1 MEEVFKFGLTA
12 PDMTVFGKKAWL
24 TAEDVWYTLTET
36 FILES
41 GSTTRLTGM
50 EFNKI
55 IMEVATKA
63 NGKTINNMVMELKN
77 GLTAAPTKE
86 STKKE

>member
-1 MEEVFKFGLTA
+1 MFKFGLTA
-12 PDMTVFGKKAWL
+12 PDMTVFGKRAWL

-55 IMEVATKA
+55 TMEVATKVI
-63 NGKTINNMVMELKN
+63 GWMINNMEMELKHGQMVQHISVN
-77 GLTAAPTKE
+77 TLMA
-86 STKKE
+86 

>member
-1 MEEVFKFGLTA
+1 MFKFGLTA

-24 TAEDVWYTLTET
+24 TAEDVWFMLMET

-63 NGKTINNMVMELKN
+63 IGLMINNMEMELKHGQMAQHISVN
-77 GLTAAPTKE
+77 TLTA
-86 STKKE
+86 